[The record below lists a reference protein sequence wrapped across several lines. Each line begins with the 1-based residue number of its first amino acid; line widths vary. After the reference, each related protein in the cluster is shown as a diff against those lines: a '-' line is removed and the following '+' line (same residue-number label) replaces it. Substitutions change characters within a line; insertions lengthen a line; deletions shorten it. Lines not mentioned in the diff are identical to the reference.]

1 LTTRTV
7 QAVCVGK
14 VENGFLEGLNLAV
27 HLMRLNM
34 GLEHGEIVDCT
45 LPMGCT
51 DDILAVLSDVFG
63 NFAPS
68 CLDGC
73 DRVG

>member
-1 LTTRTV
+1 VPVVRI
-7 QAVCVGK
+7 GK
-14 VENGFLEGLNLAV
+14 VEDSLLECLDLAV

-34 GLEHGEIVDCT
+34 GLEHGEVVDCT
-45 LPMGCT
+45 LPVGCT
-51 DDILAVLSDVFG
+51 DDILGVLPDVFG

-73 DRVG
+73 DRVS